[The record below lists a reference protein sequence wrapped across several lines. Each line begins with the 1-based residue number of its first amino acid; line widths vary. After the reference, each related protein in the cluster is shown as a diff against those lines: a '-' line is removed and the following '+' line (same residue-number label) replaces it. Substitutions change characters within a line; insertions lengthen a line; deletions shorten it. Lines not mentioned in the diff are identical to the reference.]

1 MKVISSLLSRYI
13 AQFTRIS
20 PLCILI
26 VAEMLRNTDDTLAS
40 QLKLLSFVLML
51 IISVIQS
58 RWRCNQ
64 WLLLCSSV
72 YVVVLVVSLLF
83 SFNLQ
88 AGIEELIR
96 FLFLPVI
103 LFYGYSLRHNAHSLF
118 NFIIFVAFCSNLF
131 QIYQYL
137 NYFYGIGPTIYD
149 LRSKDG
155 GYFLN
160 VGFFGISNAIV
171 NLSAYVLVIIKENF
185 RFKSLLSTFFFIFCF
200 LTFSYKTIPFLFF
213 AFFIF
218 TKNKTS
224 KIFVSVSFIALLS
237 VFSPLFYDMYEL
249 LIRKIEVY
257 VLVGNSARYES
268 YRVMIEYLS
277 EFNLFGAGLG
287 SFGGPASV
295 TYNSPLYAKYDFF
308 WFKTTNLSTTDTFY
322 PHLFVE
328 LGWVGGLLFFVIF
341 FVPLLPSAGDARKIN
356 YFLAAA
362 LLFESL
368 FSFGLLNLT
377 ELMCTAFLFYPM
389 NSVYGAN
396 RCSIL
401 RKHNIRLT

>member
-1 MKVISSLLSRYI
+1 MKIISSLLNEYI
-13 AQFTRIS
+13 AQFIRIS

-26 VAEMLRNTDDTLAS
+26 VSEILRDTHDSLS
-40 QLKLLSFVLML
+40 SKLKLLSFVSMV
-51 IISVIQS
+51 IISVIRN
-58 RWRCNQ
+58 RWHYNQ
-64 WLLLCSSV
+64 WLVFSSSV

-103 LFYGYSLRHNAHSLF
+103 LFYGYSLRNNAHSLF
-118 NFIIFVAFCSNLF
+118 NFIIFVALCSNLF

-137 NYFYGIGPTIYD
+137 NYFYGIGPTIVD

-171 NLSAYVLVIIKENF
+171 NLSAYVLVTIKENF
-185 RFKSLLSTFFFIFCF
+185 RFKLFFSTFFFIFCF
-200 LTFSYKTIPFLFF
+200 LTFSYKTIPFLVL
-213 AFFIF
+213 AYFIF
-218 TKNKTS
+218 TKNMTS
-224 KIFVSVSFIALLS
+224 KICGAIGLVALPLI
-237 VFSPLFYDMYEL
+237 FSTLFYDMYEL

-257 VLVGNSARYES
+257 IHVGNSARYES
-268 YRVMIEYLS
+268 YRVMVEYLS
-277 EFNLFGAGLG
+277 ELNLFGAGLG

-295 TYNSPLYAKYDFF
+295 SFNSPMYAKYDFF

-328 LGWVGGLLFFVIF
+328 LGWLGGLLFLIVFL
-341 FVPLLPSAGDARKIN
+341 VPLLQSAGFARKIN
-356 YFLAAA
+356 YFFAAA

-377 ELMCTAFLFYPM
+377 ELMCTAMLFYPV
-389 NSVYGAN
+389 NFLYSSN
-396 RCSIL
+396 RISAISSSA
-401 RKHNIRLT
+401 